1 MIVHAPRVD
10 DQFVGLRK
18 RGAPSSLRLRA
29 RATRE
34 VESAN
39 SRPSA
44 FCAAGGRSVTREP
57 PSGEL
62 SGESCVRFLRIGE
75 ASHRRHPELAEL
87 IIVRQS
93 LEYRYTLPSTWDEAT
108 GGTQCALHHLVGEL
122 VPLLNDLTGPVAVQ
136 HLAQI
141 RELQEWGIV
150 APQEEGS

>member
-1 MIVHAPRVD
+1 MTSANGTPRRNHSSTELSAAALFTLLWNALADLLGTAASAVL
-10 DQFVGLRK
+10 LR
-18 RGAPSSLRLRA
+18 
-29 RATRE
+29 RATQR
-34 VESAN
+34 
-39 SRPSA
+39 
-44 FCAAGGRSVTREP
+44 AA
-57 PSGEL
+57 
-62 SGESCVRFLRIGE
+62 
-75 ASHRRHPELAEL
+75 RRHPELAEL